1 MCFYKN
7 EQNKILKKKYN
18 FLLLGNP
25 QSPYITQYIENVLE
39 PLGFDIYMQADFSD
53 KREEFNVFFAKHNIQ
68 KIKYYRKRDR
78 KMFSFPIIGKWIKLF
93 FNMQELN
100 KKYQFDFVHLQFVV
114 PFDVLRIFLLKKG
127 KMTKL
132 FASFWGSDLLRVSDR
147 TLLLEKIFLR
157 NYNYITADSYSM
169 VERYNKFFGNT
180 KNKLDIVYYGVS
192 LIPYIDR
199 WLSEKKQCLND
210 LSIPKDK
217 IVISIGYN
225 GRPQQQH
232 DKVIN
237 VLNVLENKKDYF
249 LLIQSS
255 YGNEDVVYKQKLK
268 TILDNSGFQ
277 YKIISNYLTMDEL
290 AKLRVIT
297 DIFINAQ
304 TTDAFC
310 NSIKEYMYSKTQII
324 NASWLHYPEIDTLQL
339 KINEFS
345 NFDQIPSLLEKQVN
359 EEELEWNREIIG
371 KNSSWETC
379 RQRWAKIYGIN
390 DSEIE

>member
-1 MCFYKN
+1 MNNK
-7 EQNKILKKKYN
+7 KIL
-18 FLLLGNP
+18 LIGNP
-25 QSPYITQYIENVLE
+25 SSPYIMQYIENVLK
-39 PLGFDIYMQADFSD
+39 PLGFDVFMQFDYSELSD
-53 KREEFNVFFAKHNIQ
+53 DVRHFYIEYKINQILFFKNNDK
-68 KIKYYRKRDR
+68 KI
-78 KMFSFPIIGKWIKLF
+78 FLFPFIGKWIKRF
-93 FNMQELN
+93 YNFKILN
-100 KKYQFDFVHLQFVV
+100 RYAPYDFIHVQYVTFERLMKNLIIKKSVQ
-114 PFDVLRIFLLKKG
+114 
-127 KMTKL
+127 TKL

-225 GRPQQQH
+225 GLPQQQH

-249 LLIQSS
+249 LLIQST
-255 YGNEDVVYKQKLK
+255 YGNKDVVYKQKLT

-339 KINEFS
+339 KVNEFS
-345 NFDQIPSLLEKQVN
+345 NFDQIPSLLEKQLN

>member
-1 MCFYKN
+1 MNNK
-7 EQNKILKKKYN
+7 KIL
-18 FLLLGNP
+18 LIGNP
-25 QSPYITQYIENVLE
+25 SSPYIMQYIENVLK
-39 PLGFDIYMQADFSD
+39 PLGFDVFMQFDYSELSD
-53 KREEFNVFFAKHNIQ
+53 DVRHFYIEYKINQILFFKNNDK
-68 KIKYYRKRDR
+68 KI
-78 KMFSFPIIGKWIKLF
+78 FLFPFIGKWIKRF
-93 FNMQELN
+93 FNFKIWNRYAPYDFIHVQYVTFERLMKNLII
-100 KKYQFDFVHLQFVV
+100 KKSVQ
-114 PFDVLRIFLLKKG
+114 
-127 KMTKL
+127 TKL

-147 TLLLEKIFLR
+147 TLLLEKFFLR
-157 NYNYITADSYSM
+157 KYNYITADSYSM

-199 WLSEKKQCLND
+199 WLSEKKQCIND

-255 YGNEDVVYKQKLK
+255 YANEDVVYKQKLK

-297 DIFINAQ
+297 DIFINGQ

>member
-1 MCFYKN
+1 MNNK
-7 EQNKILKKKYN
+7 KIL
-18 FLLLGNP
+18 LIGNP
-25 QSPYITQYIENVLE
+25 SSPYIMQYIENVLK
-39 PLGFDIYMQADFSD
+39 PLGFDVFMQFDYSELSD
-53 KREEFNVFFAKHNIQ
+53 EVRHFYTEYKINQILFFKNNDK
-68 KIKYYRKRDR
+68 KI
-78 KMFSFPIIGKWIKLF
+78 FLFPFIGKWIKRFYNFKIWNRYAPYDFIHVQYVTFERLMK
-93 FNMQELN
+93 NLII
-100 KKYQFDFVHLQFVV
+100 KKSVQ
-114 PFDVLRIFLLKKG
+114 
-127 KMTKL
+127 TKL

-199 WLSEKKQCLND
+199 WLSEKKQCIND

-345 NFDQIPSLLEKQVN
+345 NFDQIPSLLEKQVK

>member
-1 MCFYKN
+1 MIIFKEHYQASLKGK
-7 EQNKILKKKYN
+7 KIL
-18 FLLLGNP
+18 LVGNP
-25 QSPYITQYIENVLE
+25 SSPYIMQYIENVLK
-39 PLGFDIYMQADFSD
+39 PLGFDVFMQFDYSELSD
-53 KREEFNVFFAKHNIQ
+53 DVRHFYIEYKINQILFFKNNDK
-68 KIKYYRKRDR
+68 KI
-78 KMFSFPIIGKWIKLF
+78 FLFPFIGKWIKRF
-93 FNMQELN
+93 YNFKILN
-100 KKYQFDFVHLQFVV
+100 RYAPYDFIHVQYVTFERLMKNLIIKKSVQ
-114 PFDVLRIFLLKKG
+114 
-127 KMTKL
+127 TKL

-199 WLSEKKQCLND
+199 WLSEKKQCIND

-225 GRPQQQH
+225 GLPQQQH

-249 LLIQSS
+249 LLIQST

-390 DSEIE
+390 DSKIEL

>member
-1 MCFYKN
+1 MNNK
-7 EQNKILKKKYN
+7 KIL
-18 FLLLGNP
+18 LIGNP
-25 QSPYITQYIENVLE
+25 SSPYIMQYIENVLK
-39 PLGFDIYMQADFSD
+39 PLGFDVFMQFDYSELSD
-53 KREEFNVFFAKHNIQ
+53 DVRYFYIEYKINQILFFKNNDK
-68 KIKYYRKRDR
+68 KI
-78 KMFSFPIIGKWIKLF
+78 FLFPFIGKWIKRF
-93 FNMQELN
+93 YNFKILN
-100 KKYQFDFVHLQFVV
+100 RYAPYDFIHVQYVTFERLMKNLIIKKSVQ
-114 PFDVLRIFLLKKG
+114 
-127 KMTKL
+127 TKL

-169 VERYNKFFGNT
+169 VERYNNFFGNT

-225 GRPQQQH
+225 GLPQQQH

-297 DIFINAQ
+297 DVFINAQ

>member
-1 MCFYKN
+1 MIIFKEHYQASLKGK
-7 EQNKILKKKYN
+7 KIL
-18 FLLLGNP
+18 LIGNP
-25 QSPYITQYIENVLE
+25 SSPYIMQYIENVLK
-39 PLGFDIYMQADFSD
+39 PLGFDVFMQFDYSELSD
-53 KREEFNVFFAKHNIQ
+53 EVRHFYTEYKINQILFFKNNDK
-68 KIKYYRKRDR
+68 KI
-78 KMFSFPIIGKWIKLF
+78 FLFPFIGKWIKRF
-93 FNMQELN
+93 YNFKILN
-100 KKYQFDFVHLQFVV
+100 RYAPYDFIHVQYVTFERLMKNLIIKKSVQ
-114 PFDVLRIFLLKKG
+114 
-127 KMTKL
+127 TKL

-199 WLSEKKQCLND
+199 WLSEKKQCIND

-217 IVISIGYN
+217 IVISVGYN

>member
-1 MCFYKN
+1 MNNK
-7 EQNKILKKKYN
+7 KIL
-18 FLLLGNP
+18 LIGNP
-25 QSPYITQYIENVLE
+25 SSPYIMQYIENVLK
-39 PLGFDIYMQADFSD
+39 PLGFDVFMQFDDSELSEDVRRFYIEYKINQILFFKNND
-53 KREEFNVFFAKHNIQ
+53 K
-68 KIKYYRKRDR
+68 KI
-78 KMFSFPIIGKWIKLF
+78 FLFPFIGKWIKRF
-93 FNMQELN
+93 YNFKILN
-100 KKYQFDFVHLQFVV
+100 RYAPYDFIHVQYVTFERLMKNLIIKKSVQ
-114 PFDVLRIFLLKKG
+114 
-127 KMTKL
+127 TKL

-169 VERYNKFFGNT
+169 VERYNNFFGNT

-225 GRPQQQH
+225 GLPQQQH

>member
-1 MCFYKN
+1 M
-7 EQNKILKKKYN
+7 
-18 FLLLGNP
+18 
-25 QSPYITQYIENVLE
+25 QYIENVLK
-39 PLGFDIYMQADFSD
+39 PLGFDVFMQFDYSELSD
-53 KREEFNVFFAKHNIQ
+53 DVRYFYIEYKINQILFFKNNDK
-68 KIKYYRKRDR
+68 KI
-78 KMFSFPIIGKWIKLF
+78 FLFPFIGKWIKRF
-93 FNMQELN
+93 YNFKILN
-100 KKYQFDFVHLQFVV
+100 RYAPYDFIHVQYVTFERLMKNLIIKKSVQ
-114 PFDVLRIFLLKKG
+114 
-127 KMTKL
+127 TKL

-169 VERYNKFFGNT
+169 VERYNNFFGNT

-225 GRPQQQH
+225 GLPQQQH

-297 DIFINAQ
+297 DVFINAQ

>member
-1 MCFYKN
+1 MIIFKEHYQASLKGK
-7 EQNKILKKKYN
+7 KIL
-18 FLLLGNP
+18 LIGNP
-25 QSPYITQYIENVLE
+25 SSPYIMQYIENVLK
-39 PLGFDIYMQADFSD
+39 PLGFDVFMQFDYSELSD
-53 KREEFNVFFAKHNIQ
+53 DVRHFYTEYKINQILFFKNNDK
-68 KIKYYRKRDR
+68 KI
-78 KMFSFPIIGKWIKLF
+78 FLFPFIGKWIKRF
-93 FNMQELN
+93 YNFNILN
-100 KKYQFDFVHLQFVV
+100 RYAPYDFIHVQYVTFERLMKNLIIKKSVQ
-114 PFDVLRIFLLKKG
+114 
-127 KMTKL
+127 TKL

-199 WLSEKKQCLND
+199 WLSEKKQCIND

-237 VLNVLENKKDYF
+237 VLNVLENKKNYF

>member
-1 MCFYKN
+1 MNNK
-7 EQNKILKKKYN
+7 KIL
-18 FLLLGNP
+18 LIGNP
-25 QSPYITQYIENVLE
+25 SSPYIMQYIENVLK
-39 PLGFDIYMQADFSD
+39 PLGFDVFMQFDYSELSD
-53 KREEFNVFFAKHNIQ
+53 DVRHFYIEY
-68 KIKYYRKRDR
+68 KINQILFLKNNDK
-78 KMFSFPIIGKWIKLF
+78 KIFLFPFIGKWIKRF
-93 FNMQELN
+93 YNFKILN
-100 KKYQFDFVHLQFVV
+100 RYAPYDFIHVQYVTFEWLMKNLIIKKSVQ
-114 PFDVLRIFLLKKG
+114 
-127 KMTKL
+127 TKL

-225 GRPQQQH
+225 GLPQQQH

-249 LLIQSS
+249 LLIQST
-255 YGNEDVVYKQKLK
+255 YGNKDVVYKQKLT

-345 NFDQIPSLLEKQVN
+345 NFDQIPSLLEKQLN

>member
-1 MCFYKN
+1 M
-7 EQNKILKKKYN
+7 
-18 FLLLGNP
+18 GNP
-25 QSPYITQYIENVLE
+25 SSPYIMQYIEKVLK
-39 PLGFDIYMQADFSD
+39 PLGFDVFMQFDYSELSDDVRHFYKEYKINQILFLKNND
-53 KREEFNVFFAKHNIQ
+53 KRIFL
-68 KIKYYRKRDR
+68 
-78 KMFSFPIIGKWIKLF
+78 FPFIGKWIKRFYNFKIWNRYAPYDFIHVQYVTFERLMK
-93 FNMQELN
+93 NLII
-100 KKYQFDFVHLQFVV
+100 KKCVQ
-114 PFDVLRIFLLKKG
+114 
-127 KMTKL
+127 TKL

-199 WLSEKKQCLND
+199 WLSEKKQCIND

-237 VLNVLENKKDYF
+237 VLNILKNKQDYF

-339 KINEFS
+339 KINEFC

-390 DSEIE
+390 DSEIEL